1 MASPNHDSDL
11 KPITLAETENFMI
24 WMADDGEGETTYN
37 LELGTV
43 TLHMFKEEWEEFLK
57 LIRSVK
63 KG

>member
-1 MASPNHDSDL
+1 MSSHNHDSDP
-11 KPITLAETENFMI
+11 KPVTLAETENFLI

-63 KG
+63 K